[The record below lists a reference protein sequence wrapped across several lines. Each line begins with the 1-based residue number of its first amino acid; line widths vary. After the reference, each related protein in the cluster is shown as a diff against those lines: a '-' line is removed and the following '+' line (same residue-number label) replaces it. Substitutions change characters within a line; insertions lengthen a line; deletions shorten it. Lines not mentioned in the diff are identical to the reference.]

1 MMMMMMN
8 ECSGYASVGCGISL
22 FLSSL
27 SEGAI
32 KIVEE
37 GAFRAGRQALGCR
50 LKKFFSEAV
59 DGPQWR
65 TNFSPLFYKPLH
77 SLEG

>member
-37 GAFRAGRQALGCR
+37 GAFRAGRQALLHFSGR
-50 LKKFFSEAV
+50 VVFLWASKINYRPSRKKI
-59 DGPQWR
+59 
-65 TNFSPLFYKPLH
+65 
-77 SLEG
+77 LEVSTLAST